1 MFPLKFLGN
10 QAEDYIGIANKK
22 AMRPFRRTRLKIQYI
37 LLLILVSI
45 SVLPLWFFGVR
56 MVSINKTRL
65 ETQEKILQTTLSK
78 SMAQEVQLY
87 MENVRQQVKEL
98 FDAVTPLAIEVPNA
112 KYETNPKL
120 EKALE
125 DSLAEEP
132 GVIYVTVLNQEARGR
147 GAQATQATGFNAGS
161 DTFVRKTLEAAF
173 LAARQ
178 GQLYESNPLTAVGPR
193 GSELV
198 MVMAEPIE
206 NRNAF
211 LGMIAAVVTLRP
223 LGDELAESRR
233 LGLEAF
239 IVDNSGRTVAS
250 NNPDENVAGIDL
262 VSDPIVQK
270 FLAWRGRAH
279 LTETSEYNLV
289 RNGRSVPML
298 GTYSPTL
305 SGRWGVILQK
315 KKSDAFIT
323 VTEMR
328 NATIRLGLL
337 VIVIS
342 LVVAVFAAKSITRPI
357 NQLARAARAIASRD
371 FTVRADDR
379 NRTEIGELAQ
389 GFNIMAEDIQQYI
402 SDLKRASEENRQLF
416 IDSIEMIAAAVDA
429 KDPYTKG
436 HSSRVSQYSV
446 ILAGEIGLD
455 EQEVAKVR
463 ASATL
468 HDVGKI
474 GVDDQVLRKP
484 GVLTDEE
491 FEQMKRH
498 TIIGFEIV
506 RQVQQLADT
515 LPGIRWHHESLDGT
529 GYPDGI
535 RGDEIPLLVRIIA
548 VADTFD
554 AITTDRPYQA
564 GRDFPA
570 ALEILKRHAG
580 TRYDPIVVDALHSAY
595 VKGYLRKFEIMR
607 RSQITAVPVNS

>member
-1 MFPLKFLGN
+1 MKSV
-10 QAEDYIGIANKK
+10 
-22 AMRPFRRTRLKIQYI
+22 RPRRLKIQYI
-37 LLLILVSI
+37 LLLILFSI
-45 SVLPLWFFGVR
+45 SVLPLWFFGAR
-56 MVSINKTRL
+56 MVSINKGRL
-65 ETQEKILQTTLSK
+65 ETQEKILQTALSK
-78 SMAQEVQLY
+78 SLAQQIQLY

-98 FDAVTPLAIEVPNA
+98 FDAVIPAVLQVRDAR
-112 KYETNPKL
+112 YETDRHL
-120 EKALE
+120 EAALE
-125 DSLAEEP
+125 GSLADQP
-132 GVIYVTVLNQEARGR
+132 SVIYVTVLNQEARGR
-147 GAQATQATGFNAGS
+147 GAQATQVSGFNAGS

-178 GQLYESNPLTAVGPR
+178 DQRYESNPLTAVGPR

-198 MVMAEPIE
+198 MVIAEPIKRQ
-206 NRNAF
+206 NTF
-211 LGMIAAVVTLRP
+211 LGMVAAVVTLHP
-223 LGDELAESRR
+223 LTDELAESRR
-233 LGLEAF
+233 LGLEAS

-250 NNPDENVAGIDL
+250 NNPDQNVAGIDL
-262 VSDPIVQK
+262 VSNPIVQK

-279 LTETSEYNLV
+279 LTETSEYSLV
-289 RNGRSVPML
+289 RDGKVIPML

-323 VTEMR
+323 ATEMR
-328 NATIRLGLL
+328 DATIRLGVL
-337 VIVIS
+337 VMFIS
-342 LVVAVFAAKSITRPI
+342 LIVAVFAAKSITRPI
-357 NQLARAARAIASRD
+357 DQLARTVRAIAAKD
-371 FTVRADDR
+371 FSVRADVR

-389 GFNIMAEDIQQYI
+389 SFNVMAEDIQQYI
-402 SDLKRASEENRQLF
+402 NDLKRASEENRQLF

-436 HSSRVSQYSV
+436 HSARVSQYSV
-446 ILAGEIGLD
+446 ILAAEVGLD
-455 EQEVAKVR
+455 DQEIKKVR

-474 GVDDQVLRKP
+474 GVEDYVLQKP

-491 FEQMKRH
+491 FELMKRH

-535 RGDEIPLLVRIIA
+535 RGDEIPLLVRIIS

-554 AITTDRPYQA
+554 AITTDRPYQS

-570 ALEILKRHAG
+570 ALEILKKHAG
-580 TRYDPIVVDALHSAY
+580 THYDPVVVDAMHSAY
-595 VKGYLRKFEIMR
+595 EKGSLQKFEMMR
-607 RSQITAVPVNS
+607 RAQVPILQINA

>member
-1 MFPLKFLGN
+1 
-10 QAEDYIGIANKK
+10 
-22 AMRPFRRTRLKIQYI
+22 
-37 LLLILVSI
+37 
-45 SVLPLWFFGVR
+45 
-56 MVSINKTRL
+56 
-65 ETQEKILQTTLSK
+65 
-78 SMAQEVQLY
+78 
-87 MENVRQQVKEL
+87 
-98 FDAVTPLAIEVPNA
+98 
-112 KYETNPKL
+112 
-120 EKALE
+120 
-125 DSLAEEP
+125 
-132 GVIYVTVLNQEARGR
+132 
-147 GAQATQATGFNAGS
+147 
-161 DTFVRKTLEAAF
+161 
-173 LAARQ
+173 
-178 GQLYESNPLTAVGPR
+178 
-193 GSELV
+193 
-198 MVMAEPIE
+198 
-206 NRNAF
+206 
-211 LGMIAAVVTLRP
+211 
-223 LGDELAESRR
+223 
-233 LGLEAF
+233 
-239 IVDNSGRTVAS
+239 
-250 NNPDENVAGIDL
+250 
-262 VSDPIVQK
+262 
-270 FLAWRGRAH
+270 
-279 LTETSEYNLV
+279 
-289 RNGRSVPML
+289 ML
-298 GTYSPTL
+298 GTYSPTQN
-305 SGRWGVILQK
+305 GRWGVILQK

-328 NATIRLGLL
+328 DATVRLGLL

-357 NQLARAARAIASRD
+357 NQLACTARAIASRD
-371 FTVRADDR
+371 FTVRADVR

-455 EQEVAKVR
+455 EQEIAKVR

-554 AITTDRPYQA
+554 AITTDRPYQV
-564 GRDFPA
+564 GRDFPV

-595 VKGYLRKFEIMR
+595 AKGYLRKFEIMR
-607 RSQITAVPVNS
+607 RSQVPAVPVNS

>member
-1 MFPLKFLGN
+1 MKQVLP
-10 QAEDYIGIANKK
+10 
-22 AMRPFRRTRLKIQYI
+22 RRLKIQYI

-45 SVLPLWFFGVR
+45 SVLPLWFFGAR
-56 MVSINKTRL
+56 MVSMNKGRL

-78 SMAQEVQLY
+78 SLAQQIQLY

-98 FDAVTPLAIEVPNA
+98 FDAVIPLAVEVRNS
-112 KYETNPKL
+112 KYENDPRM
-120 EKALE
+120 ERALE
-125 DSLAEEP
+125 NSLADQSS
-132 GVIYVTVLNQEARGR
+132 VIYVTVLNAEARGR
-147 GAQATQATGFNAGS
+147 GAQATQASGFNAGS

-178 GQLYESNPLTAVGPR
+178 GQRYESNPLTAVGPR

-198 MVMAEPIE
+198 MVLAEPFQLH
-206 NRNAF
+206 NVY

-233 LGLEAF
+233 LGLEAY

-250 NNPDENVAGIDL
+250 NNPDQNVAGIDM

-279 LTETSEYNLV
+279 LTETSEYDLV
-289 RNGRSVPML
+289 RSGRIVPML

-315 KKSDAFIT
+315 KKSDAFMTAI
-323 VTEMR
+323 EMR
-328 NATIRLGLL
+328 DATIRLGLL
-337 VIVIS
+337 VIIIS
-342 LVVAVFAAKSITRPI
+342 LIVAVFASKSITRPVAY
-357 NQLARAARAIASRD
+357 LVRAARAIAARD
-371 FTVRADDR
+371 FSVRADVR

-389 GFNIMAEDIQQYI
+389 TFNVMAEDIQQYI
-402 SDLKRASEENRQLF
+402 SNLKRASEDNRQLF

-446 ILAGEIGLD
+446 ILAKEIGLD
-455 EQEVAKVR
+455 EQEVELVR
-463 ASATL
+463 DSATL

-491 FEQMKRH
+491 FELMKRH

-515 LPGIRWHHESLDGT
+515 LPGIRWHHESLDGS

-548 VADTFD
+548 VADTLD
-554 AITTDRPYQA
+554 AITTDRPYQS
-564 GRDFPA
+564 GRDFPS
-570 ALEILKRHAG
+570 ALDILKKHAG

-595 VKGYLRKFEIMR
+595 AKRYLRKFELMR
-607 RSQITAVPVNS
+607 SSQIPVVEINS